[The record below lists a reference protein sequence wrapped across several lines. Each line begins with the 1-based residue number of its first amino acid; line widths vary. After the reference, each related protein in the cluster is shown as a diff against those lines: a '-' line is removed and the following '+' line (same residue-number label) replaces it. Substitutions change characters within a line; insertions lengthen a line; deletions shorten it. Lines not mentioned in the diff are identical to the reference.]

1 MAKSRLSPAKVAYV
15 TKGYGQVEPNHLSA
29 QYNGK
34 IHAQWPADPSI
45 ELLENGQFVKYNPAT
60 GFVGFNGNGE
70 WMLVFN
76 EVKVYWDGQG
86 DQDFAMKKSDY
97 VARVYSPVGHFSG
110 TPAQG
115 LNYDGVIHA
124 PEFTPDGVDNIS
136 GPAQFV
142 KPLMMPTKTISENG
156 EDVVYSSNMV
166 PRLFV
171 TDFGDII
178 TLNTIKAST
187 LSVGDGLTID
197 TDGYLRPLT
206 PSEQNDQ
213 SGVEQIWTVS
223 KVYTMPDGQ
232 PGVKVIRTK

>member
-1 MAKSRLSPAKVAYV
+1 MAKSRLSPVKVACV

-45 ELLENGQFVKYNPAT
+45 DLLENGQFVKYDPET
-60 GFVGFNGNGE
+60 GFVGFSGKGE

-97 VARVYSPVGHFSG
+97 AARVYSPVGHFSG

-115 LNYDGVIHA
+115 LNYNGVIHA

-156 EDVVYSSNMV
+156 QDVVYSSNMV

-171 TDFGDII
+171 TDVGDIM
-178 TLNTIKAST
+178 TTNTIKANASD
-187 LSVGDGLTID
+187 LHLGDDLTID
-197 TDGYLRPLT
+197 ATDGYLKVKGN
-206 PSEQNDQ
+206 EQA
-213 SGVEQIWTVS
+213 EQIWTVS
-223 KVYTMPDGQ
+223 KIYTMPDGQ